1 MCGVRPASEVPSGC
15 PPFRLALYPIS
26 DRGQCCMQGRNIV
39 LSKIVGNFFS
49 CYETTRDATAVL
61 SPEQALC
68 TGRTSAL
75 RSERARP
82 CLSSVTRSFDYS
94 DLIGHKQKSGVAYL
108 QTIMLGDRPLYACW
122 LIIHM
127 LSSDSTPLRSLVNGQ
142 RIHALRLTTRVYGF
156 NHGNVE

>member
-15 PPFRLALYPIS
+15 TPPFRLALYPIS
-26 DRGQCCMQGRNIV
+26 DRGQCSMQGRNIV

-49 CYETTRDATAVL
+49 CYETTRGATAVM
-61 SPEQALC
+61 SPGQASC
-68 TGRTSAL
+68 TGRTTAL

-82 CLSSVTRSFDYS
+82 CLSSVTKSFDYS
-94 DLIGHKQKSGVAYL
+94 DQIRHKQKSGVAYL
-108 QTIMLGDRPLYACW
+108 QTIMLGDRPFYACW

-127 LSSDSTPLRSLVNGQ
+127 LSSDYTPLRPLVNGQ
-142 RIHALRLTTRVYGF
+142 RIHALRLTTRVF